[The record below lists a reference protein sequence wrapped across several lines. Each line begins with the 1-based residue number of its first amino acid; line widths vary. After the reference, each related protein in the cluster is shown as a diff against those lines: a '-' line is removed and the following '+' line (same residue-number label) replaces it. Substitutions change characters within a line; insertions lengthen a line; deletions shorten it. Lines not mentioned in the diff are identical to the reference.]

1 MALDLTK
8 PANNSAALTADLRAN
23 LSALDAAIRG
33 SAVTATVGNVG
44 IGEDQLAS
52 ITVPAGTLLNTGD
65 WIKGIFW
72 GKSANNANVKTVR
85 VRVIEGVNNTVL
97 LAATLTVS
105 QAGHWLLGFAIL
117 RTGATTFRAAAQ
129 LVAGPTND
137 TTTRSVQNVTSS
149 STATWA
155 NAVEIRLTAEATAD
169 NDITIEGGMLQRV
182 AA

>member
-8 PANNSAALTADLRAN
+8 PANNSPALTADVRAN
-23 LSALDAAIRG
+23 FSALDAAIRG

-44 IGEDQLAS
+44 TGEDQLAS
-52 ITVPAGTLLNTGD
+52 ITVPAGTLLNSGD
-65 WIKGIFW
+65 WIRGIFW

-85 VRVIEGVNNTVL
+85 IRVIEGANNTVL

-117 RTGATTFRAAAQ
+117 RTGATTFRASAQ
-129 LVAGPTND
+129 LIVGPTND
-137 TTTRSVQNVTSS
+137 QVTRSVGNVTSS

-155 NAVEIRLTAEATAD
+155 NAVEVRITGEATAND
-169 NDITIEGGMLQRV
+169 DITIEGGSLQRV